1 MENYRQM
8 VLDAQEKTKNAE
20 VDAQEREQ
28 YRAGLR
34 AVLQRSADA
43 RARRVVEDK
52 ARVAANKAHEAEMAA
67 MDSEHAV
74 KIKALKKQLEEA
86 NQHLAAAVQSQSESD
101 RCHWHCQVHGL
112 IRDLEL
118 AQQH

>member
-1 MENYRQM
+1 M

-34 AVLQRSADA
+34 AVFQRLADA
-43 RARRVVEDK
+43 RARHAVEDE

-86 NQHLAAAVQSQSESD
+86 NQNLAAAVQLGLED
-101 RCHWHCQVHGL
+101 NRFHWHCQVDAI

-118 AQQH
+118 AEQH